1 MRTAGGG
8 RGGDTGRT
16 DFMTRVTPAR
26 ESMSWEQRRR
36 QSKLGKFGYS
46 MESTQRLHSVSLLD
60 AASLL
65 PFTTP
70 EASGN
75 IRVWSWSDSKL
86 GLSADTRHGQ
96 LSV

>member
-1 MRTAGGG
+1 M
-8 RGGDTGRT
+8 
-16 DFMTRVTPAR
+16 MRVTPAR

-36 QSKLGKFGYS
+36 QSKLR
-46 MESTQRLHSVSLLD
+46 MEGTQRLHSVSLLD

-86 GLSADTRHGQ
+86 GLSAGTRHGQ